1 VLVSAVTFTD
11 LVLAVHILGVVVGFG
26 VTFAYPVFFGVGARM
41 EPSAMPWFF
50 RMMQLL
56 TRQLVYPGLLVVLVC
71 GIYLA
76 SKEDQFH
83 AFYVQWGFFAV
94 IAIGA
99 IEGAVM
105 APRVRTLITVSAR
118 DLAAAPTAPAQA
130 HSRPSASSF
139 SADYRAAFR
148 QLSVAGAVQ
157 SGIVVLTVF
166 FMAAHVGA

>member
-1 VLVSAVTFTD
+1 VLVSAVAFQD

-26 VTFAYPVFFGVGARM
+26 VTFAYPIFFGVGARL

-56 TRQLVYPGLLVVLVC
+56 TRQLIYPGLLIVLVC

-76 SKEDQFH
+76 AKEHQFS

-99 IEGAVM
+99 TEGGVM
-105 APRVRTLITVSAR
+105 APRVRKLIEVSAR
-118 DLAAAPTAPAQA
+118 DLAAAAAPAE
-130 HSRPSASSF
+130 SRSSAFSF

-148 QLSVAGAVQ
+148 QLSIAGALQ
-157 SGIVVLTVF
+157 AAIVVLTVF
-166 FMAAHVGA
+166 FMAAHAGA

>member
-1 VLVSAVTFTD
+1 MLVSAVAFQE

-26 VTFAYPVFFGVGARM
+26 VTFAYPIFFGVGSRL

-56 TRQLVYPGLLVVLVC
+56 TRQLIYPGLLIVLVC

-83 AFYVQWGFFAV
+83 AFYVQWGIFAV

-99 IEGAVM
+99 VEGGVM
-105 APRVRTLITVSAR
+105 APRVRKLIEVSER
-118 DLAAAPTAPAQA
+118 DLAGSPAAAGSQL
-130 HSRPSASSF
+130 SAFSF

-148 QLSVAGAVQ
+148 QLSVAGALQ
-157 SGIVVLTVF
+157 AAIVVLTVF
-166 FMAAHVGA
+166 FMATHAGA

>member
-1 VLVSAVTFTD
+1 VLVSAVAFQD

-26 VTFAYPVFFGVGARM
+26 VIFAYPIFFGVGSRL

-56 TRQLVYPGLLVVLVC
+56 TRQLVYPGLLIVLVC

-94 IAIGA
+94 IAIGG
-99 IEGAVM
+99 IEGGVM
-105 APRVRTLITVSAR
+105 APRVRKLIEVSAR
-118 DLAAAPTAPAQA
+118 DLAAVPAAADSQL
-130 HSRPSASSF
+130 SAFSF

-148 QLSVAGAVQ
+148 QLSIAGAVQ
-157 SGIVVLTVF
+157 AAIVVLTVF
-166 FMAAHVGA
+166 FMAAHIGA